1 MPRGGR
7 RPGAGAPL
15 GNTNALKTGAHS
27 GRVKAVVLALMHDP
41 ETREV
46 LLHLGASARAR
57 NTAIREVGLVMA
69 RFLRDHPAAAHL
81 RDTIGALADKAQ
93 IDAESDAVLAE
104 IAIYEQTHGR
114 DAFTG
119 RRLTRP
125 ARRSPQQLLRTARL
139 LARLRATNLQLDR
152 AEHVRRLREARF
164 VPVMEAWFTPGLME
178 EVERADDP
186 DDNWPFDA
194 PPA

>member
-15 GNTNALKTGAHS
+15 GNMNSLKTGTHS
-27 GRVKAVVLALMHDP
+27 KRVRAVVLALMHDP

-57 NTAIREVGLVMA
+57 NTAIREVGLVMT

-104 IAIYEQTHGR
+104 IAHYEQTHGR

-119 RRLTRP
+119 RPLSRP
-125 ARRSPQQLLRTARL
+125 ARRSPRQLRHTARV
-139 LARLRATNLQLDR
+139 LARLRTAGRALDR
-152 AEHVRRLREARF
+152 AEQVRRFHEDKF
-164 VPVMEAWFTPGLME
+164 IPVMEAWFNPGLVE
-178 EVERADDP
+178 EVERANDP
-186 DDNWPFDA
+186 DDNWPYDA
-194 PPA
+194 PA